1 MSRRNALSRR
11 DYQAQQSEVGGDDSR
26 SHRQFMPFLLASQT
40 LGPPLIVEHNP
51 EDLLLPVLSPVTISW
66 TLGVCFQ
73 GTRCPMMLDL
83 DGRLWLGPSCS
94 LAAARRSIE
103 PSDAVRVERPA
114 DTAHGDRATNIAM
127 QTAKA
132 AGRAPRELA
141 ESLRARLGASSA
153 PYVVSVEVAGP
164 GFLNFCL
171 DERWLHEV
179 LRAAVTE
186 GEAGFAR
193 PRFGEGERV
202 QVEFVSANP
211 TGPVHVGN
219 GWWASY
225 GDAVAQL
232 LERCGYSVQ
241 REYYI
246 NDTGGQVRRLGASVL
261 SRRAGQPVPED
272 GYPSGFVKGLAA
284 AYDGPDDVV
293 VAGRWAAERTLG
305 FIKMQMGKINITFDS
320 WYSQAAI
327 EDSEAVAGTV
337 AFLQERG
344 LVFEEDGALWLR
356 TGEFGDPR
364 DKRVLRKSNGDYTYL
379 AGDLAYHRDKF
390 LVRGF
395 DRVIDLWGAD
405 HQGQVA
411 SLAAG
416 SPPWAWAPNDLKSAS
431 AR

>member
-1 MSRRNALSRR
+1 M
-11 DYQAQQSEVGGDDSR
+11 
-26 SHRQFMPFLLASQT
+26 
-40 LGPPLIVEHNP
+40 IVEHNP
-51 EDLLLPVLSPVTISW
+51 EDLLLPASPRSDQLDARRLLWNEI
-66 TLGVCFQ
+66 L
-73 GTRCPMMLDL
+73 MLDL
-83 DGRLWLGPSCS
+83 DGALVRAISDA
-94 LAAARRSIE
+94 LAAEGIE

-141 ESLRARLGASSA
+141 ESLRARLGASPA

-225 GDAVAQL
+225 GDAVARL

-305 FIKMQMGKINITFDS
+305 FIKMQMAKINITFDS

-379 AGDLAYHRDKF
+379 AGDGIPRSIGTEHRSKVPGRTSRVEPRSKVLAGRREIGDAYGSKTESSSEPKVATKPPGLNPF
-390 LVRGF
+390 GLGLSGVRVGPKPGK
-395 DRVIDLWGAD
+395 LP
-405 HQGQVA
+405 Q
-411 SLAAG
+411 
-416 SPPWAWAPNDLKSAS
+416 
-431 AR
+431 